1 MRKPTVAGAT
11 LLAVA
16 VSLAVALAL
25 AAAPEA
31 RAQSLKDVVS
41 SRQVTDEEA
50 LRVDLGYDAGRLILR
65 RGTPRVLYRAAF
77 RSTEEAVEPV
87 TEYRRGVLRVVVS
100 HAGDGRRARMDF
112 GDRWSES
119 SLELELA
126 PDLPLELELDFGAG
140 QADIDLTG
148 LAVRAL
154 QLSTGAAEAT
164 LRIDEANRERMESA
178 SFNVGVADFRIDG
191 VGNLNAEEVVVKA
204 GLGSVVLDLDGE
216 WRTDARLTLEMGLGA
231 LRIQAPEF
239 LGMQLRNRNTFLAS
253 MNVDGL
259 TRRGDGWRSPNW
271 DSAPRKVEIDISA
284 ALGSIE
290 VVRTP

>member
-1 MRKPTVAGAT
+1 M

-16 VSLAVALAL
+16 LSLGVALAL

-50 LRVDLGYDAGRLILR
+50 LRVDLGYDAGRLTLR

-77 RSTEEAVEPV
+77 RYTEEAVEPV
-87 TEYRRGVLRVVVS
+87 TEYRRGVLRVAVS

-112 GDRWSES
+112 GDRWSEN

-148 LAVRAL
+148 LAVRTL

-164 LRIDEANRERMESA
+164 LRIDEANRERMETA

-204 GLGSVVLDLDGE
+204 GLGSVVLDLEGE

-259 TRRGDGWRSPNW
+259 MRRGDGWRSPNW

>member
-1 MRKPTVAGAT
+1 MRKPTVARAT

-16 VSLAVALAL
+16 LSVSLALAP
-25 AAAPEA
+25 APEA

-50 LRVDLGYDAGRLILR
+50 LRVDLGYGAGRLTLR

-77 RSTEEAVEPV
+77 RYDEEAVEPV
-87 TEYRRGVLRVVVS
+87 TEYRRGVLRVAVS
-100 HAGDGRRARMDF
+100 NAVDGRRARMDF
-112 GDRWSES
+112 GDRSSEN

-148 LAVRAL
+148 LAVRTL

-204 GLGSVVLDLDGE
+204 GLGSVVLDLGGE

-290 VVRTP
+290 VVRTR

>member
-16 VSLAVALAL
+16 WAVALAL

-31 RAQSLKDVVS
+31 RAQSWKDVVS
-41 SRQVTDEEA
+41 SRQVTDEEE
-50 LRVDLGYDAGRLILR
+50 LRVDLGYGAGKLTLR
-65 RGTPRVLYRAAF
+65 RGTPRALYRAAF
-77 RSTEEAVEPV
+77 RYDEETIEPV
-87 TEYRRGVLRVVVS
+87 TEYRRGVLRVALSNEV
-100 HAGDGRRARMDF
+100 DGRRTRMDF
-112 GDRWSES
+112 GDRSSEN

-140 QADIDLTG
+140 RADIDLTG
-148 LAVRAL
+148 LAVRTL

-216 WRTDARLTLEMGLGA
+216 WLTDARLTLEMGLGT